1 MPTIQRIKG
10 LKILILNEIMCKKNN
25 IDGDQIENTNV
36 GILNVSSD
44 SFGQS
49 LNAELVVELVGLAV
63 LLMML
68 LRWLKKC
75 IAKRKLK
82 QRRALTAL
90 LHGAPP
96 PPPQQ
101 AQPPPPPPAVAA
113 PGPAQMV
120 IPMRAMPAL
129 EYKCAEPRGEVWT
142 QA

>member
-1 MPTIQRIKG
+1 
-10 LKILILNEIMCKKNN
+10 MCKKN

-36 GILNVSSD
+36 GLLNVSSD

-49 LNAELVVELVGLAV
+49 LNAELIVELVGLAV

-68 LRWLKKC
+68 MRWLKKC
-75 IAKRKLK
+75 IAKRKIR
-82 QRRALTAL
+82 QRRALAAL

-101 AQPPPPPPAVAA
+101 AQPPPPPPAAA

-120 IPMRAMPAL
+120 FPMRAMQAL
-129 EYKCAEPRGEVWT
+129 EYKCADLPREEVWT
-142 QA
+142 QSK

>member
-120 IPMRAMPAL
+120 FPMRAMPAL